1 MAQYT
6 IEELYRGDKY
16 NIMGKVAAEIMMNGI
31 PADRSE
37 LQTQTELSL
46 IRQTLLAAKQMQRDG
61 DTIIGL

>member
-16 NIMGKVAAEIMMNGI
+16 NIIGKVIMEIMSNEL
-31 PADRSE
+31 PDDHVE
-37 LQTQTELSL
+37 LQTQIELGL
-46 IRQTLLAAKQMQRDG
+46 IRQTLLAAQQMQRDG

>member
-16 NIMGKVAAEIMMNGI
+16 NVIGKVIMEIMSNEL
-31 PADRSE
+31 PDDHVE
-37 LQTQTELSL
+37 LQTQIELGL
-46 IRQTLLAAKQMQRDG
+46 IRQTLLAAQQMQRDG